1 MSWFVLQ
8 GNDSSDTAPGVN
20 TGVGQN
26 DAATLESLQ
35 ARVKQL
41 NEILETE
48 LASHRQALTR
58 VWEQQMV
65 LREEMAGF
73 KRELRVARGE
83 SSVPPST
90 APSPVIPKCQKAE
103 TLDQKA
109 VNSVYVTQ
117 QEHEATIAWLQEEL
131 QSLRNDM
138 DQSRVFVNGNVLQ
151 LKSRIR
157 EEAANEQ
164 EKLSIKSFGEKD
176 KHLTSEQDISQFSD
190 NFSFVVDLLRE
201 SGAQV
206 GAAVDGVD
214 GKSLRIEY
222 LRSGLLQDWNN
233 AHPEKLVKS
242 GDRIVEV
249 NGEQRNSKKMAEALT
264 SRGPLRLVIS
274 REVSVEDRE
283 IKSKLI

>member
-1 MSWFVLQ
+1 
-8 GNDSSDTAPGVN
+8 
-20 TGVGQN
+20 
-26 DAATLESLQ
+26 
-35 ARVKQL
+35 
-41 NEILETE
+41 
-48 LASHRQALTR
+48 
-58 VWEQQMV
+58 MV

-117 QEHEATIAWLQEEL
+117 QEHEQPSLGCSRSCKVFAMIWIKAGFLLMAIFFNSSQESE
-131 QSLRNDM
+131 N
-138 DQSRVFVNGNVLQ
+138 
-151 LKSRIR
+151 
-157 EEAANEQ
+157 AANEQ

-176 KHLTSEQDISQFSD
+176 KNLTSEQDISQFSD

>member
-1 MSWFVLQ
+1 
-8 GNDSSDTAPGVN
+8 
-20 TGVGQN
+20 
-26 DAATLESLQ
+26 
-35 ARVKQL
+35 
-41 NEILETE
+41 
-48 LASHRQALTR
+48 
-58 VWEQQMV
+58 
-65 LREEMAGF
+65 
-73 KRELRVARGE
+73 
-83 SSVPPST
+83 
-90 APSPVIPKCQKAE
+90 VIPKCQKAE

-176 KHLTSEQDISQFSD
+176 KNLTSEQDISQFSD